1 MEQRL
6 QKRIEYLQRIL
17 DTRFPKTK
25 CIIAELI
32 TELNSTTNLMIVDSE
47 VNTIL
52 PQELTDD
59 GMTDIPED
67 ELKQRDEEEQ
77 KLKDTLQ
84 QIELDKLMKRKPR
97 KK

>member
-6 QKRIEYLQRIL
+6 QKRIDYLQRIL
-17 DTRFPKTK
+17 DTRFPKPLSIATELVPD
-25 CIIAELI
+25 ISDANSVVSSNIAELLSI
-32 TELNSTTNLMIVDSE
+32 E
-47 VNTIL
+47 
-52 PQELTDD
+52 QDD

>member
-6 QKRIEYLQRIL
+6 QKRIDYLQRIL
-17 DTRFPKTK
+17 DTRFPKPL
-25 CIIAELI
+25 IIADLI
-32 TELNSTTNLMIVDSE
+32 TELVADISSNIA
-47 VNTIL
+47 
-52 PQELTDD
+52 ELRSIEQDD

-97 KK
+97 VKK

>member
-6 QKRIEYLQRIL
+6 QKRIDYLQRIL

-25 CIIAELI
+25 CIIAELRSI
-32 TELNSTTNLMIVDSE
+32 PTTNLMIVESE
-47 VNTIL
+47 ANTIL

-84 QIELDKLMKRKPR
+84 QIELDKLMNRKPR
-97 KK
+97 VKK

>member
-17 DTRFPKTK
+17 DTRFPKPLIIADLITK
-25 CIIAELI
+25 ELVADISSNIAELRSI
-32 TELNSTTNLMIVDSE
+32 E
-47 VNTIL
+47 
-52 PQELTDD
+52 QDD

-97 KK
+97 VKK